1 MKLGITWCFYLLFIL
16 INHNRN
22 SYYASAKSVD
32 IATQQNCHEHVGDFF
47 KSFLNISI
55 VPSEK
60 IGKLSNYQL
69 VIHSYF
75 YLSSLPPPDNRPSVI
90 MTAPWNL
97 RKLFFIILS
106 K

>member
-1 MKLGITWCFYLLFIL
+1 MKLGITWCYLLFML

-32 IATQQNCHEHVGDFF
+32 IATQHNCHEHVGDFF

-69 VIHSYF
+69 
-75 YLSSLPPPDNRPSVI
+75 
-90 MTAPWNL
+90 
-97 RKLFFIILS
+97 IILFLPLVARLVCHHDNNTLTKNVTFFLKVYGKETLS
-106 K
+106 